1 MGAPGA
7 WVTTERLLKATP
19 RSPHP
24 VLHHEHPPFSARSR
38 GGDTELFTPEGFSA
52 GDSDGPG
59 CLEPGRPPV
68 RHSEVLTGGIAE
80 LKGERVWCEKDL
92 RLKSSGVSGT
102 SIGGGE

>member
-1 MGAPGA
+1 M
-7 WVTTERLLKATP
+7 
-19 RSPHP
+19 
-24 VLHHEHPPFSARSR
+24 
-38 GGDTELFTPEGFSA
+38 FTPEGLSA

-92 RLKSSGVSGT
+92 HLKSSGISGT
-102 SIGGGE
+102 SIGGGSKGRGGPGPWAWWS